1 MTDVDAMTVVDN
13 PTESPPVEP
22 VAEPAPT
29 RRWSDRDQLTAS
41 ALVIAAMAV
50 IATIGFRTTFST
62 WTFLGPA
69 VAGAALATLIVV
81 VGRMRGLITGE
92 IIGLGLLA
100 PVLVGPLAV
109 GGRGFYRGLVL
120 GWSDILS
127 ATPPVDATPELKTL
141 PFIAAFLGAF
151 VGVELL
157 RARSYPGIPVVGPI
171 ATLIITAL
179 FSAQTQNA
187 AVAVGLVLLIGLLL
201 IARLHYAAVTQTG
214 FLVLGLVLALVGA
227 LASSASLVLP
237 FADESTRF
245 DLRDFQTPPWDP
257 LAVASPL
264 TEVKAGLKSASDE
277 QVAIFRISGDEP
289 VDRWRTASLPA
300 FNGVF
305 WGVAEPDQVS
315 EFVPIDSRLPAIDG
329 DPVGQDLLAF
339 SVDVLQPAGH
349 WVPTAG
355 VPTGIDFGDP
365 TDARM
370 NLLTGTIGLPG
381 RLQAGN
387 SYDLTVSPWVTL
399 DDAAL
404 RDIAFEADVRSAE
417 LELLPPLVRNLSADF
432 STGLDQLSG
441 SRVIAIRDNMRLGSY
456 DLAEPPGH
464 AFGRIAEFL
473 QPVQLADAETPED
486 ALRAMSGYEETYA
499 ASAAVLARLSDIP
512 TRVAVG
518 YLVPEERWQNRSAEV
533 FASDI
538 SAWIEVFVNGQG
550 WVPVDVTPDR
560 LREPEEVDQGT
571 DTKNVPVADPPK
583 SPPEPED
590 EEQPEIDE
598 PEEEEEEEP
607 EEEQEEEEEPDDPV
621 ALSVRIVAAAAA
633 IISIGL
639 IVLGMLLI
647 VVWKLLRR
655 RRRRRAA
662 LAGERIAG
670 AWAELANRVDEA
682 GGSLP
687 RAATPAEAAQYA
699 RSIDVLAEPAVA
711 QRVELLADQV
721 SVATFHPDPPTDL
734 TADEA
739 WQTYDELAAAMKADA
754 GPGERI
760 KRALDPRTLRDDSLV
775 GAR

>member
-1 MTDVDAMTVVDN
+1 MSDIAELVEDQSMAPDAPDDMVATPVDVA
-13 PTESPPVEP
+13 
-22 VAEPAPT
+22 A
-29 RRWSDRDQLTAS
+29 RWSDRAQLNAS
-41 ALVIAAMAV
+41 ALVIAAMTV
-50 IATIGFRTTFST
+50 IATLGFRTIFSS
-62 WTFLGPA
+62 WSFVVPA

-100 PVLVGPLAV
+100 PVIVGPLAV

-120 GWSDILS
+120 GWSDVLS
-127 ATPPVDATPELKTL
+127 ATPPVDATPELKAL

-157 RARSYPGIPVVGPI
+157 RAREYPGIPVVGPI
-171 ATLIITAL
+171 ATLVVTAL
-179 FSAQTQNA
+179 FSAQTRNGA
-187 AVAVGLVLLIGLLL
+187 IAVGLVLLIGLLL

-214 FLVLGLVLALVGA
+214 FLVLGLVLALVAA

-245 DLRDFQTPPWDP
+245 DLRDLQTPPWDP

-277 QVAIFRISGDEP
+277 QVAIFRITGDTP

-305 WGVAEPDQVS
+305 WGVAEPNEIA
-315 EFVPIDSRLPAIDG
+315 EFVPVDTRLPTVDG
-329 DPVGQDLLAF
+329 EIIGEQQLTF
-339 SVDVLQPAGH
+339 SVDVLVPGGH
-349 WVPTAG
+349 WVPSAG
-355 VPTGIDFGDP
+355 VPLGIDFQDP

-370 NLLTGTIGLPG
+370 NLLTGTIGLPN

-387 SYDLTVSPWVTL
+387 SYDLTVSPWVVL

-404 RDIAFEADVRSAE
+404 RDLVFEADNRSAE

-432 STGLDQLSG
+432 TTGIDQLSG
-441 SRVIAIRDNMRLGSY
+441 RRILAIRDNMRLGSY
-456 DLAEPPGH
+456 DLAQPPGH

-473 QPVQLADAETPED
+473 QPVRLADAETPED
-486 ALRAMSGYEETYA
+486 ALRAMTGYEETYA

-518 YLVPEERWQNRSAEV
+518 YVLPEDRWQDRRAEV

-538 SAWIEVFVNGQG
+538 SAWIEVYVEGQG
-550 WVPVDVTPDR
+550 WSPLDVTPDR
-560 LREPEEVDQGT
+560 LREPEEVDEGT

-583 SPPEPED
+583 SPPEPEE
-590 EEQPEIDE
+590 EEQPEIDDPE
-598 PEEEEEEEP
+598 QEEEEKPEEEEEEE
-607 EEEQEEEEEPDDPV
+607 EEPDPPV
-621 ALSVRIVAAAAA
+621 VLSVRIVAAAAA
-633 IISIGL
+633 LISIGL
-639 IVLGMLLI
+639 LVAAMLLI
-647 VVWKLLRR
+647 IAWKVLRR
-655 RRRRRAA
+655 RRRRGTGP
-662 LAGERIAG
+662 AGERIAG

-687 RAATPAEAAQYA
+687 LAATPAEAAHYA
-699 RSIDVLAEPAVA
+699 QSIDVLAEPDVA
-711 QRVELLADQV
+711 GRVERLADQV
-721 SVATFHPDPPTDL
+721 SVATFHPDPPSDL
-734 TADEA
+734 SADEA
-739 WQTYDELAAAMKADA
+739 WQTYDELAAAMRADA
-754 GPGERI
+754 GPGERL
-760 KRALDPRTLRDDSLV
+760 KRALDPRSLRDDTLV
-775 GAR
+775 GS